1 MQIVLFEV
9 KKMTFILNK
18 ELKNISI
25 DYFKTNK
32 IINSFLLTGDKLL
45 PQLYS
50 EKPGFTY
57 STCGSFTKHCEWI

>member
-9 KKMTFILNK
+9 KKMTFIINN

-32 IINSFLLTGDKLL
+32 IVNSFLLIGDKLL